1 MQNNQFLLNAHL
13 PSPKTLHF
21 TRPNNVCLFV
31 QDKVA
36 VKLQVGV
43 YTIPPFLM
51 LSVTPGP
58 GLVGSRF
65 NVASLSNQACF
76 RYHLRPCFVV
86 SSIQSSGPRML
97 TVPAC
102 QLHLAPL
109 VCLVF
114 KQPELS
120 TQLGVSFGHTS
131 FVFIVLR
138 FQHGVPVGPKHRP
151 ELSPEGEGVTK
162 LSQRSSQVF
171 DVTASYSHGLSPSS
185 SVLCTER
192 QESQNLSTRLRP

>member
-1 MQNNQFLLNAHL
+1 M
-13 PSPKTLHF
+13 
-21 TRPNNVCLFV
+21 RPNNVCLFV

-76 RYHLRPCFVV
+76 RYHVRPCFVV
-86 SSIQSSGPRML
+86 SSLQSSGPRML

-102 QLHLAPL
+102 QLHLTPL

-114 KQPELS
+114 KQPSCQPSLAYLS
-120 TQLGVSFGHTS
+120 VIQASSSLCFGFS
-131 FVFIVLR
+131 MAYLSDPRIVLNCR
-138 FQHGVPVGPKHRP
+138 RRGRG
-151 ELSPEGEGVTK
+151 SPNYLKDHHKSAMLLPPTA
-162 LSQRSSQVF
+162 
-171 DVTASYSHGLSPSS
+171 TASHHPPQSS
-185 SVLCTER
+185 APNGKR
-192 QESQNLSTRLRP
+192 AKLSTRLRL